1 MCHALKNKQTNRNIL
16 TFPMNTEN
24 DMRISTA
31 AKCRMQVSLDCAFL
45 LLAPPGSCTAS
56 LPMQQMT
63 NQHP

>member
-1 MCHALKNKQTNRNIL
+1 
-16 TFPMNTEN
+16 MNTEN
-24 DMRISTA
+24 DMRTSTA
-31 AKCRMQVSLDCAFL
+31 AKCRMQVSLDCGFL